1 MIRKLVTIPD
11 STLRKKSLRITRVT
25 PEIEKLAQ
33 DMIDTTLDWDHDSEY
48 GAALAAIQI
57 GETIKL
63 TVVRNN
69 FDDGEDQTF
78 LTFLNP
84 EIIQKSR
91 DFTVDVEGCLSVP
104 GYYAKVPRANKVKV
118 KALTLEGEEV
128 RLTLE
133 GFPARVFQHEID
145 HMHGKL
151 FIDMVQDAETLLK
164 LDDSGQLVS
173 VAEIPQE
180 ILDAQQHRH

>member
-1 MIRKLVTIPD
+1 MIRKLVTIPN
-11 STLRKKSLRITRVT
+11 TKLREKSLRITRVT
-25 PEIEKLAQ
+25 PSIKALAQ
-33 DMIDTTLDWDHDSEY
+33 DMIETTLDWDHDSEY

-57 GETIKL
+57 GKTIKL

-69 FDDGEDQTF
+69 FDDGKDQTF

-91 DFTVDVEGCLSVP
+91 DFIIDIEGCLSVP
-104 GYYAKVPRANKVKV
+104 GYYAKVPRASKIKV
-118 KALTLEGEEV
+118 KAMTLDGEEV

-151 FIDMVQDAETLLK
+151 FIDMVKEAKAILK
-164 LDDSGQLVS
+164 LNDDGQLES
-173 VAEIPQE
+173 VKSIPQE
-180 ILDAQQHRH
+180 ILDAKQHQH

>member
-11 STLRKKSLRITRVT
+11 QRLRQKSLRVTRVT
-25 PEIEKLAQ
+25 PEIKKLAQ

-48 GAALAAIQI
+48 GAALAAIQV
-57 GETIKL
+57 GKTIKL

-69 FDDGEDQTF
+69 FEDGEDQTF
-78 LTFLNP
+78 LTFINP

-91 DFTVDVEGCLSVP
+91 DFVIDIEGCLSVP
-104 GYYAKVPRANKVKV
+104 GYYAKIPRANKVKV

-145 HMHGKL
+145 HMYGKL
-151 FIDMVQDAETLLK
+151 FIDMIKDTTNLLK
-164 LDDSGQLVS
+164 LNPDGQLID
-173 VAEIPQE
+173 ADTIPQE
-180 ILDAQQHRH
+180 IIDAQKHHH